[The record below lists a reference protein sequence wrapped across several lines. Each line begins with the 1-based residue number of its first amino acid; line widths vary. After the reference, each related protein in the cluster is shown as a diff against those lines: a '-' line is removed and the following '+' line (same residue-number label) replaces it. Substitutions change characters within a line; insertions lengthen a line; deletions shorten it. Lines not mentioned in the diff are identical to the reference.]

1 MAWPDASLL
10 PLSAPPSRL
19 SSSDSMSSS
28 SLLPRPR
35 LLLLRLDLSESDS
48 EVESRRFLCLRR
60 LRSES
65 LSPLLECRLLL
76 SFLRLFLWRDL
87 DRDLDRRFLLLSRLL
102 LLDFRFLFFGLSSSE
117 SEERSTTALAGTARV
132 GMTSLGGAGG
142 GQMLTA
148 LTFSDCSVLSL
159 SAWAASVSVIRSI
172 QLSVSTSQRG
182 SYQDTFQ

>member
-1 MAWPDASLL
+1 MITECISIEDIYLLSSIALTLALNSSVILFTVGFTISSMAWPDASLL
-10 PLSAPPSRL
+10 PLSPPPSRL

-28 SLLPRPR
+28 SLLPR

-87 DRDLDRRFLLLSRLL
+87 DRDLDRRFLFLSRLL

-117 SEERSTTALAGTARV
+117 SEERSTTALAGTKE
-132 GMTSLGGAGG
+132 G
-142 GQMLTA
+142 
-148 LTFSDCSVLSL
+148 VLL
-159 SAWAASVSVIRSI
+159 LIIKR
-172 QLSVSTSQRG
+172 
-182 SYQDTFQ
+182 